1 MNVFCKVIL
10 LIMAIVVFFI
20 NLNLIEYYNKSYT
33 GVDIMCIDLG
43 LCIPMV
49 IYFIISRNKF

>member
-1 MNVFCKVIL
+1 MTI
-10 LIMAIVVFFI
+10 IVFFI

-43 LCIPMV
+43 LGVPMA
-49 IYFIISRNKF
+49 IYFLTSRNKFWD